1 MTYKARRFPP
11 PWESKTSKGA
21 MMMRGDERRKNKLE
35 ARLLAIH
42 QRMAWIANE
51 EARSAWLKGAAA
63 QGHFLDE
70 KERLIDE
77 TDRILDKLIGK
88 KPLK

>member
-1 MTYKARRFPP
+1 LAPRKGLTMDDDVKLKAR
-11 PWESKTSKGA
+11 A
-21 MMMRGDERRKNKLE
+21 DKLA

-42 QRMAWIANE
+42 RRMEWIADE
-51 EARSAWLKGAAA
+51 EARSAWVRGLAA

-77 TDRILDKLIGK
+77 TDRILDDLMK
-88 KPLK
+88 KHE